1 MFLFSVVCVHVCMFS
16 LCLSPLS
23 GHWRGTPPSDEKP
36 VSVVYS
42 HRWHHRVDC
51 STPAYGEE
59 PTESEEE
66 RKRSNNGGE
75 CSLHQHRKWKEGCLE
90 EYGWRMKLIFHM
102 EVECFAAL
110 SCGIWNYS
118 TKLMSSFSLKSAVF
132 IAHALINSFTHL
144 LTWRGGK
151 INDQKL

>member
-1 MFLFSVVCVHVCMFS
+1 MFLFSVVCVPVCICF
-16 LCLSPLS
+16 LC
-23 GHWRGTPPSDEKP
+23 
-36 VSVVYS
+36 VS
-42 HRWHHRVDC
+42 HHYQVI
-51 STPAYGEE
+51 
-59 PTESEEE
+59 EEE
-66 RKRSNNGGE
+66 HLPLMRSLFLWFIHISDIIESTAAHQPTVRNRQNLRKKERDQIT
-75 CSLHQHRKWKEGCLE
+75 SLHQHRKWKEGCLE

-151 INDQKL
+151 IYDQKL